1 MNVIKEIK
9 SDNALYVLGTIGE
22 AFRGL
27 EVYSYLGYELK
38 SSLNAHYKLVFR
50 MNVRIVIKVN

>member
-1 MNVIKEIK
+1 MSLKKLKVIM
-9 SDNALYVLGTIGE
+9 LYMYLVLLGE
-22 AFRGL
+22 VFRGL